1 MGGWGE
7 EKRTEFNYRIPSWC
21 QRIAYCCG
29 NSHRPPHTLDLGVE
43 SLIAVIS
50 TVTLVFIANLEES
63 AVKLA
68 QVWLDKRRQSPQL
81 TQASAKQSLRASPI
95 CFISALILLGL
106 SVLLALSG
114 LEAKEAGG
122 ECVAIV
128 QLLSH
133 ILLFAI
139 LWTSAHQASLSFTII
154 ANTSYFNE
162 KKDTLVCF
170 CSCIHE
176 PHFSTL
182 FACWLSSSCFLF
194 SSLQLLF
201 FSH

>member
-1 MGGWGE
+1 MSEDCLLLWELPSSPTHTGLGCRVSDSCNQYCDISVYSQSRRICSEASTSMTWQE
-7 EKRTEFNYRIPSWC
+7 ETKPR
-21 QRIAYCCG
+21 
-29 NSHRPPHTLDLGVE
+29 
-43 SLIAVIS
+43 
-50 TVTLVFIANLEES
+50 
-63 AVKLA
+63 
-68 QVWLDKRRQSPQL
+68 L